1 MKEKSTIINAIAMF
15 IGTGLNI
22 LISLI
27 STPIITRLVS
37 PTAYGQWSL
46 FTTYSTVGM
55 AVIMLGLDQAFVRF
69 YYNDNSLEF
78 KRYLTFTAVKIPISI
93 GLISIILTVPF
104 IRKTGLFE
112 SENWT
117 IYILLYINV
126 ILLIMNRISHLVLRM
141 EQKGIAY
148 SSLLVIN
155 KVIFIISTFVMICS
169 RRINHAIALTAA
181 TVIAQLI
188 VTVAGIVMGR
198 NNWRFFP
205 KKPSKCKVNM
215 RSLIIYGLPFI
226 YTMLATDIF
235 NATDKWAINAIKTS
249 YEVGIY
255 AAASNIV
262 AICSVIKTTFDLLW
276 APAAMKHYEQEP
288 ENTGFY
294 TKINGCIT
302 VVMYIISIVVICFKD
317 IIVLFLG
324 ENYRIAITIV
334 PLLLFNPI
342 MTTVSET
349 TVYGLNFKKKTGYHI
364 IITTVSCIVNILLNV
379 VLIPIYSAEG
389 AALATA
395 ISYIVFFIMRTIMGI
410 KAYPANFNLGKFFV
424 VTILFF
430 IIAFLNT
437 FFNVVVIINI
447 IFMIIFVTIL
457 IALYKE
463 YVYIMIETFK
473 NQIIKI
479 YKRER
484 RI

>member
-1 MKEKSTIINAIAMF
+1 
-15 IGTGLNI
+15 
-22 LISLI
+22 
-27 STPIITRLVS
+27 
-37 PTAYGQWSL
+37 
-46 FTTYSTVGM
+46 
-55 AVIMLGLDQAFVRF
+55 
-69 YYNDNSLEF
+69 
-78 KRYLTFTAVKIPISI
+78 
-93 GLISIILTVPF
+93 
-104 IRKTGLFE
+104 
-112 SENWT
+112 
-117 IYILLYINV
+117 
-126 ILLIMNRISHLVLRM
+126 
-141 EQKGIAY
+141 
-148 SSLLVIN
+148 
-155 KVIFIISTFVMICS
+155 
-169 RRINHAIALTAA
+169 
-181 TVIAQLI
+181 
-188 VTVAGIVMGR
+188 
-198 NNWRFFP
+198 
-205 KKPSKCKVNM
+205 
-215 RSLIIYGLPFI
+215 
-226 YTMLATDIF
+226 
-235 NATDKWAINAIKTS
+235 
-249 YEVGIY
+249 
-255 AAASNIV
+255 
-262 AICSVIKTTFDLLW
+262 
-276 APAAMKHYEQEP
+276 MKHYEQEP